1 MHPAVRVVRKE
12 FKDRSQCELWKCNS
26 LQIEM
31 PHLSIIDIILGDG
44 TMINVKRGNL
54 PVKDDRLFWPVP
66 NDIPVPVLDPVHDIH
81 HIH

>member
-1 MHPAVRVVRKE
+1 
-12 FKDRSQCELWKCNS
+12 
-26 LQIEM
+26 
-31 PHLSIIDIILGDG
+31 
-44 TMINVKRGNL
+44 MINVKRGNL